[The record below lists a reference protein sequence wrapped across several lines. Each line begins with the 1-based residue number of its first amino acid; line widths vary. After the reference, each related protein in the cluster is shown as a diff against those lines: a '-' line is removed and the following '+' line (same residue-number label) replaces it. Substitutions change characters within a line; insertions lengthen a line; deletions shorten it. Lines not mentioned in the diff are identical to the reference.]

1 MTVPSSVVHCDHLKS
16 LVSFCFI
23 IKQSLWFVMAQ
34 KSQINIQENQY
45 GIDNENFFIL
55 LSAAN
60 DNSQEG
66 VSIDHLLSSNSYS
79 TRKQLEKHLDEI
91 VNMGLYSYDES
102 TRRYKITE
110 RGLYFLRLYIVAGT
124 NIL

>member
-1 MTVPSSVVHCDHLKS
+1 
-16 LVSFCFI
+16 
-23 IKQSLWFVMAQ
+23 MAQ
-34 KSQINIQENQY
+34 KSQISIEENQY
-45 GIDNENFFIL
+45 GVDNDIFFIL

-60 DNSQEG
+60 DNGQKG
-66 VSIDHLLSSNSYS
+66 VSIDHLSSNRYS

-110 RGLYFLRLYIVAGT
+110 RGLYFLRLYVVAGA

>member
-1 MTVPSSVVHCDHLKS
+1 
-16 LVSFCFI
+16 
-23 IKQSLWFVMAQ
+23 MAQ